1 MIRAQ
6 FSLEEHAYR
15 EAKDEARRQGISF
28 AEFLRRAVAQALTPR
43 RRTEHPWMRYAGA
56 LSSGDRNASRSVDA
70 AVYDRPPPVKAGP
83 IFRDSGAFVALLDR
97 SDH

>member
-1 MIRAQ
+1 
-6 FSLEEHAYR
+6 
-15 EAKDEARRQGISF
+15 
-28 AEFLRRAVAQALTPR
+28 
-43 RRTEHPWMRYAGA
+43 MRYAGA